1 LAKGTKEL
9 HFEEHISEYLSAPE
23 QGWELVFN
31 PENYNK
37 EHCLLSDVFFRFLK
51 DTQPEIFEELE
62 KQYGE
67 QTERHILQHI
77 AQNISSR
84 GVMRA
89 LREKIKDRGQELTLY
104 YPQPAN
110 SKNPD
115 HERLYRKNIFTVV
128 QQLHYSEKN
137 ENSIDLVLFING
149 IPIVTAEVKN
159 ALTGQYLNDAIRQY
173 KYDRD
178 PKEPLF
184 QWKRCLVHFAVST
197 EKVSMTTK
205 LAGEKTYFLPFNLDI
220 DNPPNTTDN
229 SFSTEYLWK
238 EVWHKDSLLELIQHF
253 VHEQTDSEK
262 YFDNYTNSIKEKK
275 SEKVIFPRFHQR
287 RAVRSLLEAV
297 RENTV
302 GTNYLIEHSAGSGKS
317 NTISWLTHRLSS
329 FYRNSDDDKRMFDSV
344 IVVTDRKILDR
355 QLQNNI
361 MQFEQVSGVV
371 ETIDDKKTSV
381 DLKNAIEAGK
391 SIIVTTL
398 QKFPVISDEITRFA
412 DRKYAVII
420 DEAHSSQSGK
430 ASKHLKKSLSLE
442 QAEKEDEEEKSTD
455 ELVLEEISKKGRL
468 KNVSFFAFTATPKN
482 KTLQLFGT
490 IRNETFEAFDK
501 YSMEQAITEGFIL
514 DVLQNYTTFKRY
526 YRLAKRP
533 QIDDKEY
540 EIRKTVR
547 LLNSYVDLL
556 DHAIETKARIMLEH
570 FVTKTQTQIQG
581 RARAMLVTRSRLH
594 AVRFKRKFDE
604 LMREMNLPYNALV
617 AFSGTV
623 YDKDTDEYYTE
634 TSMNNLGGKISIE
647 DAFKTPG
654 FRILIAANKFQTGFD
669 EPLLQT
675 MFVDKKLGDVSTVQT
690 LSRLNRMSPGKTDA
704 FILDFVNDIEQVQKD
719 FQKYYNATFMSEEN
733 QTDPNSLYTVL
744 NLITKHHLYSKKDL
758 NRFAEIFFK
767 EKANMEQLQ
776 PLLEASVLLY
786 NQIEKTQ
793 KVQIKSS
800 IIDYIRLYDFLS
812 QIITFSDV
820 DLEKHYIFVS
830 HLIKKLPKDMKRL
843 AVEVTNEVL
852 LDSYKVQ
859 KQYTEKIKLESRRGE
874 LKGIKPSAV
883 AEPSLAAYD
892 LLSQIIKTLN
902 DLYGVN
908 LTEEDKVELEK
919 IQTELFTNDELMSF
933 FNENNS
939 KQNIKDKFFQEMD
952 NTLLQFVNSRI
963 ELYNK
968 LTEDKV
974 NDKLKSLWFNHIYD
988 QRLRGMGKAGQ

>member
-1 LAKGTKEL
+1 
-9 HFEEHISEYLSAPE
+9 
-23 QGWELVFN
+23 
-31 PENYNK
+31 
-37 EHCLLSDVFFRFLK
+37 
-51 DTQPEIFEELE
+51 
-62 KQYGE
+62 
-67 QTERHILQHI
+67 
-77 AQNISSR
+77 
-84 GVMRA
+84 
-89 LREKIKDRGQELTLY
+89 
-104 YPQPAN
+104 
-110 SKNPD
+110 
-115 HERLYRKNIFTVV
+115 
-128 QQLHYSEKN
+128 
-137 ENSIDLVLFING
+137 
-149 IPIVTAEVKN
+149 
-159 ALTGQYLNDAIRQY
+159 
-173 KYDRD
+173 
-178 PKEPLF
+178 
-184 QWKRCLVHFAVST
+184 
-197 EKVSMTTK
+197 
-205 LAGEKTYFLPFNLDI
+205 
-220 DNPPNTTDN
+220 
-229 SFSTEYLWK
+229 
-238 EVWHKDSLLELIQHF
+238 
-253 VHEQTDSEK
+253 
-262 YFDNYTNSIKEKK
+262 
-275 SEKVIFPRFHQR
+275 
-287 RAVRSLLEAV
+287 
-297 RENTV
+297 
-302 GTNYLIEHSAGSGKS
+302 
-317 NTISWLTHRLSS
+317 
-329 FYRNSDDDKRMFDSV
+329 
-344 IVVTDRKILDR
+344 
-355 QLQNNI
+355 
-361 MQFEQVSGVV
+361 
-371 ETIDDKKTSV
+371 
-381 DLKNAIEAGK
+381 
-391 SIIVTTL
+391 
-398 QKFPVISDEITRFA
+398 
-412 DRKYAVII
+412 
-420 DEAHSSQSGK
+420 
-430 ASKHLKKSLSLE
+430 
-442 QAEKEDEEEKSTD
+442 
-455 ELVLEEISKKGRL
+455 
-468 KNVSFFAFTATPKN
+468 
-482 KTLQLFGT
+482 
-490 IRNETFEAFDK
+490 
-501 YSMEQAITEGFIL
+501 
-514 DVLQNYTTFKRY
+514 
-526 YRLAKRP
+526 
-533 QIDDKEY
+533 
-540 EIRKTVR
+540 
-547 LLNSYVDLL
+547 
-556 DHAIETKARIMLEH
+556 
-570 FVTKTQTQIQG
+570 
-581 RARAMLVTRSRLH
+581 
-594 AVRFKRKFDE
+594 
-604 LMREMNLPYNALV
+604 
-617 AFSGTV
+617 
-623 YDKDTDEYYTE
+623 
-634 TSMNNLGGKISIE
+634 
-647 DAFKTPG
+647 
-654 FRILIAANKFQTGFD
+654 
-669 EPLLQT
+669 